1 MIFRSH
7 GQSPTVGWTF
17 LLWKRLA
24 VMEAEPRYH
33 QFGPVSTASVTL
45 QKGIKSI
52 VYFLYGVLLLLLF
65 VLLLTTGVKYNPE
78 AQSQKEEHRQPVYL
92 KEISPVQG
100 QCREGWIFNEKR
112 CYFVS
117 TESASWSDAE
127 TQCKRLQA
135 HLLVI
140 NNVGELFLG

>member
-45 QKGIKSI
+45 QKD
-52 VYFLYGVLLLLLF
+52 
-65 VLLLTTGVKYNPE
+65 NPE